1 MNRGCLV
8 VIDVQQA
15 LVDEGPEDVG
25 PFLDRLAQLMAA
37 ARASGTP
44 VLHVQHC
51 GPVGD
56 ELEPETAGWQISSA
70 VAPTGGEPVFAKHF
84 NSAFRST
91 GLEDWLRTRQLTT
104 LVICG
109 MQTEH
114 CIDASIKAAFDRGF
128 QVVVPEGVHTTFA
141 NGGLTAGQLRGF
153 YQDRIWKDRYAAV
166 KSVDEVI
173 ATFRGR

>member
-1 MNRGCLV
+1 MNRTGLV
-8 VIDVQQA
+8 IIDVQTA
-15 LVDEGPEDVG
+15 LVDEGPEDQG
-25 PFLDRLAQLMAA
+25 PFLDRLVRLLDA
-37 ARASGTP
+37 ARTTGTP

-56 ELEPETAGWQISSA
+56 ELEPETAGWQIASA

-128 QVVVPEGVHTTFA
+128 QVVVPEGAHTTFA
-141 NGGLTAGQLRGF
+141 NGGFSAGQLREF
-153 YQDRIWKDRYAAV
+153 YQNRIWKDRYAAV
-166 KSVDEVI
+166 KPVDEVI
-173 ATFRGR
+173 AAFRGR